1 MTEFIAS
8 YGMFLA
14 KTITLVLAVILSVG
28 GIILLATY
36 GRNSAKER
44 LEIKK
49 INDKYEQMADTIK
62 AAILSKDELK
72 KDSKSDKL
80 QKKST
85 AAALKKGITQKP
97 SRVFVI
103 NFDGDIKASALASLR
118 EEITAI
124 LTVATPQDEVFLRLQ
139 SGGGLVHAYG
149 LAASQLMRIKD
160 KKIPLTICVDAI
172 AASGGYMMAC
182 VADKI
187 IAAPFAIIGSIGVVA
202 QLPNFH
208 KLLKKHDI
216 DFEQITAGEFKRTIT
231 MFGENTDKTRQ
242 KFKDELE
249 EVHILFKQFIQQH
262 RPIVEID
269 RISTGEHWLA
279 VRALELN
286 LVDELKTSDD
296 YLLENSHHKELFEV
310 CYNIKQSLG
319 VRLGWFV
326 QNNINKIFQTQSLH

>member
-1 MTEFIAS
+1 MTEFIAN

-14 KTITLVLAVILSVG
+14 KTITLVLAVILSIG

-72 KDSKSDKL
+72 KDSKSDKQ

-296 YLLENSHHKELFEV
+296 YLLENSQHKELFEV

>member
-1 MTEFIAS
+1 MTDFIAN

-14 KTITLVLAVILSVG
+14 KTITLIVALLLAVG
-28 GIILLATY
+28 GVLLLASH

-49 INDKYEQMADTIK
+49 INDKYEEMATTVK

-72 KDSKSDKL
+72 KDLKNSKL
-80 QKKST
+80 QKKAET
-85 AAALKKGITQKP
+85 AQLKKGQQQTPK
-97 SRVFVI
+97 RVFVL

-124 LTVATPQDEVFLRLQ
+124 LTVATPEDEVFLRLQ
-139 SGGGLVHAYG
+139 SGGGMVHAYG

-160 KKIPLTICVDAI
+160 KKIPLVICVDGI

-187 IAAPFAIIGSIGVVA
+187 IAAPFAIIGSIGVIA

-208 KLLKKHDI
+208 RLLKKHDI
-216 DFEQITAGEFKRTIT
+216 DFEQVTAGEFKRTIT

-242 KFKDELE
+242 KFKEELE
-249 EVHILFKQFIQQH
+249 EVHILFKEFIQQH
-262 RPIVEID
+262 RPVVDID

-279 VRALELN
+279 TRALELN

-296 YLLENSHHKELFEV
+296 YLLEQSKNKALYEV
-310 CYNIKQSLG
+310 CYTIKQSIG
-319 VRLGWFV
+319 ARMGGFIQSSVD
-326 QNNINKIFQTQSLH
+326 KIFRTQSLR

>member
-1 MTEFIAS
+1 MTEFIAN

-28 GIILLATY
+28 GIVLLATY

-72 KDSKSDKL
+72 KDSKSDKQ

-85 AAALKKGITQKP
+85 AVALKKGITQKP

-208 KLLKKHDI
+208 KLLKKHNI

-296 YLLENSHHKELFEV
+296 YLLENSQHKELFEV

-326 QNNINKIFQTQSLH
+326 QNNINKIFHAQSPH

>member
-1 MTEFIAS
+1 MTEFIVN

-14 KTITLVLAVILSVG
+14 KTITLVLAVMLSIG
-28 GIILLATY
+28 GTILLATH
-36 GRNSAKER
+36 GRNAGKER

-49 INDKYEQMADTIK
+49 INDKYEQMAETVK

-72 KDSKSDKL
+72 KEIKADKQ
-80 QKKST
+80 QKKVT
-85 AAALKKGITQKP
+85 ASELKKGITQKP
-97 SRVFVI
+97 KRIFVI

-124 LTVATPQDEVFLRLQ
+124 LTVATAEDEVFLRLQ

-187 IAAPFAIIGSIGVVA
+187 IAAPFAIIGSIGVIA

-216 DFEQITAGEFKRTIT
+216 DFEQVTAGEFKRTIT

-249 EVHILFKQFIQQH
+249 EVHVLFKQFIQQH

-319 VRLGWFV
+319 VRLGWFI
-326 QNNINKIFQTQSLH
+326 QNNINKVFHARSLR

>member
-1 MTEFIAS
+1 MTEFIAN

-72 KDSKSDKL
+72 KDSKSDKQ

-296 YLLENSHHKELFEV
+296 YLLENSQHKELFEV
-310 CYNIKQSLG
+310 CYSIKQSLG
-319 VRLGWFV
+319 VKLGWFV
-326 QNNINKIFQTQSLH
+326 QNNINKIFHAQSPH

>member
-1 MTEFIAS
+1 MTDFIAN

-14 KTITLVLAVILSVG
+14 KTITLIVALLLAVG
-28 GIILLATY
+28 GILLLASH

-49 INDKYEQMADTIK
+49 INDKYEEMATTVK

-72 KDSKSDKL
+72 KDLKNSKL
-80 QKKST
+80 QKKAET
-85 AAALKKGITQKP
+85 AQLKKGQQQTPK
-97 SRVFVI
+97 RVFVL

-124 LTVATPQDEVFLRLQ
+124 LTVATPEDEVFLRLQ
-139 SGGGLVHAYG
+139 SGGGMVHAYG

-160 KKIPLTICVDAI
+160 KKIPLVICVDGI

-187 IAAPFAIIGSIGVVA
+187 IAAPFAIIGSIGVIA

-208 KLLKKHDI
+208 RLLKKHDI
-216 DFEQITAGEFKRTIT
+216 DFEQVTAGEFKRTIT

-242 KFKDELE
+242 KFKEELE
-249 EVHILFKQFIQQH
+249 EVHILFKEFIQQH
-262 RPIVEID
+262 RPVVDID

-279 VRALELN
+279 TRALELN

-296 YLLENSHHKELFEV
+296 YLLEQSKNKALYEV
-310 CYNIKQSLG
+310 CYTIKQSIG
-319 VRLGWFV
+319 ARMGGFIQSSVD
-326 QNNINKIFQTQSLH
+326 KIFRTQSLR

>member
-1 MTEFIAS
+1 MTEFIAN

-14 KTITLVLAVILSVG
+14 KTITLVLAVILSIG

-72 KDSKSDKL
+72 KDSKSDKQ

-296 YLLENSHHKELFEV
+296 YLQENSQHKELFEV
-310 CYNIKQSLG
+310 CYSIKQSLG

>member
-1 MTEFIAS
+1 MTDFIAN

-14 KTITLVLAVILSVG
+14 KTITLIVALLLAVG
-28 GIILLATY
+28 GILLLASH

-44 LEIKK
+44 LDIKK
-49 INDKYEQMADTIK
+49 INDKYEEMATTVK

-72 KDSKSDKL
+72 KDLKNSKL
-80 QKKST
+80 QKKAKTSQ
-85 AAALKKGITQKP
+85 LKNGQQQTPKK
-97 SRVFVI
+97 VFVL

-124 LTVATPQDEVFLRLQ
+124 LTVATPEDEVFLRLQ
-139 SGGGLVHAYG
+139 SGGGMVHAYG

-160 KKIPLTICVDAI
+160 KKIPLVICVDGI

-187 IAAPFAIIGSIGVVA
+187 IAAPFAIIGSIGVIA

-208 KLLKKHDI
+208 RLLKKHDI
-216 DFEQITAGEFKRTIT
+216 DFEQVTAGEFKRTIT

-242 KFKDELE
+242 KFKEELE
-249 EVHILFKQFIQQH
+249 EVHILFKEFIQQH
-262 RPIVEID
+262 RPVVDID

-279 VRALELN
+279 TRALELN

-296 YLLENSHHKELFEV
+296 YLLEQSKNKALYEV
-310 CYNIKQSLG
+310 CYTIKQSIG
-319 VRLGWFV
+319 ARMGGFIQSSVDKTFR
-326 QNNINKIFQTQSLH
+326 TQSLR

>member
-1 MTEFIAS
+1 MTDFIAN
-8 YGMFLA
+8 YGIFLA
-14 KTITLVLAVILSVG
+14 KTITLALVLVLSVA
-28 GIILLATY
+28 GIMMLATQ
-36 GRNSAKER
+36 GRNSSRER
-44 LEIKK
+44 LNIKK
-49 INDKYEQMADTIK
+49 INDKYEEMATTIK
-62 AAILSKDELK
+62 TAMLSKEEFK
-72 KDSKSDKL
+72 KDLKNNKL
-80 QKKST
+80 QKKAEASR
-85 AAALKKGITQKP
+85 LKCDNTQKP
-97 SRVFVI
+97 KKIFVI

-124 LTVATPQDEVFLRLQ
+124 LTVATPEDEVFLRLQ

-160 KKIPLTICVDAI
+160 KGIPLVVCVDGI

-187 IAAPFAIIGSIGVVA
+187 IAAPFAIIGSIGVIA

-208 KLLKKHDI
+208 KLLKKHNI

-242 KFKDELE
+242 KFKEELE
-249 EVHILFKQFIQQH
+249 EVHILFKDFIQQH
-262 RPIVEID
+262 RPIVDID

-279 VRALELN
+279 TRALELN

-296 YLLENSHHKELFEV
+296 YLLENSLNKALYEV
-310 CYNIKQSLG
+310 CYTIKQSIG
-319 VRLGWFV
+319 VRMGWFV
-326 QNNINKIFQTQSLH
+326 KNSLERIFHTQSLR